1 MPSLAQKRVSVSVP
15 VKKKSLPRKTA
26 VPSRDSPRIYFLL
39 RARGSHGLLKNLI
52 TIAWVHGDV
61 AITVKN
67 DGWDNWPAI

>member
-1 MPSLAQKRVSVSVP
+1 MNNPLLENPAPTRIGMDGAGVG
-15 VKKKSLPRKTA
+15 